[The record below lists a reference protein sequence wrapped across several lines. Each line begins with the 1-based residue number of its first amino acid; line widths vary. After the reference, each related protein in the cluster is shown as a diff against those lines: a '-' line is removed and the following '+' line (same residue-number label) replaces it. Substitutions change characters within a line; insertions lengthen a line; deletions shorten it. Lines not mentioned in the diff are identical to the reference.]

1 MSIGDKRVTSGG
13 RLVDTDPPSDDFY
26 RFLRSGH
33 VLRSLLREF
42 LEEGFLHRVCRHRLT
57 RSQFCFLKLITA
69 NTDLKVGELAKCLG
83 VSPAASSKN
92 LDRLE
97 RLGLVYR
104 ETSHQDRRVILL
116 RASIEGK
123 KLVREYER
131 LKAAQLAPVIDSL
144 GREKTEQLCDLLEE
158 VCAEMLS
165 RAEIPRETCL
175 RCAGYYR
182 PDCAFEKFQGECA
195 LRTRK
200 RGKEERP
207 TGMKA

>member
-1 MSIGDKRVTSGG
+1 MPIGDGRKRSGG
-13 RLVDTDPPSDDFY
+13 RLGDVDPPSDDFY

-42 LEEGFLHRVCRHRLT
+42 LEEGFLRQVCRHRLT

-69 NTDLKVGELAKCLG
+69 NIDLQVGELARCLG

-104 ETSHQDRRVILL
+104 EASDQDRRAILL
-116 RASIEGK
+116 KPTVEGEE
-123 KLVREYER
+123 LVREYER

-144 GREKTEQLCDLLEE
+144 GREKMELLCDLLEE
-158 VCAEMLS
+158 VCGGMLA
-165 RAEIPRETCL
+165 RAEIPRKTCL

-182 PDCAFEKFQGECA
+182 PDCSFEKLQGECA
-195 LRTRK
+195 LRPLQ
-200 RGKEERP
+200 RGKESCSDE
-207 TGMKA
+207 MEA

>member
-1 MSIGDKRVTSGG
+1 MPIGDGRIRSGG
-13 RLVDTDPPSDDFY
+13 RLGDADPPSDEFY

-33 VLRSLLREF
+33 VLRSILREF
-42 LEEGFLHRVCRHRLT
+42 LEEGFLNRVCRHRLT
-57 RSQFCFLKLITA
+57 RPQFCFLKLITA
-69 NTDLKVGELAKCLG
+69 NSDLQVGELARCLG

-104 ETSHQDRRVILL
+104 EASDHDRRAILL
-116 RASIEGK
+116 KATVEGEE
-123 KLVREYER
+123 LVCEYER

-158 VCAEMLS
+158 VCGEMLA

-182 PDCAFEKFQGECA
+182 PNCSFEKLQGECA
-195 LRTRK
+195 LRPRL
-200 RGKEERP
+200 RGKEEQP
-207 TGMKA
+207 EEMEA

>member
-1 MSIGDKRVTSGG
+1 MPIGDGREKSGG
-13 RLVDTDPPSDDFY
+13 RLGDVDPPSDDFY

-42 LEEGFLHRVCRHRLT
+42 LEEGFLDRVCRRRLT

-69 NTDLKVGELAKCLG
+69 NSDLQVGELARCLG

-104 ETSHQDRRVILL
+104 ETSDQDRRAILL
-116 RASIEGK
+116 KATAEGAE
-123 KLVREYER
+123 LVRDYER

-144 GREKTEQLCDLLEE
+144 GREKTEVLCDLLEE
-158 VCAEMLS
+158 VCAGMLAQ
-165 RAEIPRETCL
+165 AEVPRETCM

-182 PDCAFEKFQGECA
+182 PNCSFEKLQGECA
-195 LRTRK
+195 LRPRRAAK
-200 RGKEERP
+200 GGDGRE
-207 TGMKA
+207 MDA